1 MKGKNPVKKT
11 YLKTWAV
18 LDYYQYQIFEVDAG
32 GEKWLEATPITR
44 GVTRTAE
51 NETILRIL
59 LENDARSMN
68 KTWQKVR

>member
-1 MKGKNPVKKT
+1 MKGQNPVKKT